1 LQFCGDDVG
10 LLHALQEHGVLL
22 ALPTH
27 PPVLSAQGAVDQAG
41 VTERLWD
48 VSDIV
53 TLVEVAEAKPA
64 KRGTYKRQRSYHSG
78 CIGLRN

>member
-1 LQFCGDDVG
+1 M
-10 LLHALQEHGVLL
+10 
-22 ALPTH
+22 
-27 PPVLSAQGAVDQAG
+27 LSAQGAVDQAG

-64 KRGTYKRQRSYHSG
+64 KREAYKRQRSYHSG